1 MPGAATAV
9 PDTALLQLGVEAR
22 GSTPAE
28 ALDACGR
35 ALDQVIAALDAEGVE
50 PAARTT
56 SSLELHE
63 DWELRQQGKGPLA
76 YLATARLTVR
86 LSRPARAGQVAG
98 AAVAVGGDAARIH
111 GLSLF
116 AVDDLAAVAAA
127 AREAAWRDALARAE
141 QYAALADAALG
152 PVLEVKEAPPPPPEA
167 RPMRLMA
174 ADAAPTAPATEPGE
188 TTIWGGR
195 HRHLVPGSL
204 TRSVGRGSCRRR
216 RNAPGTPGPRSS
228 PAQPA
233 FVTTRR

>member
-1 MPGAATAV
+1 MPAPDRAPTGEAPATITVAGAGGATAV

-35 ALDQVIAALDAEGVE
+35 ALDQVLAAVDAEGVD

-63 DWELRQQGKGPLA
+63 DWESRQQGKGPLA

-86 LSRPARAGQVAG
+86 LSQPARAGQVAG

-111 GLSLF
+111 GLRF

-127 AREAAWRDALARAE
+127 ASQAAWRDALARAE
-141 QYAALADAALG
+141 QYAALAGATLG
-152 PVLEVKEAPPPPPEA
+152 PILEVKEAPPPPPEA
-167 RPMRLMA
+167 RPMRLLA
-174 ADAAPTAPATEPGE
+174 ADAGPTAPATEPGE
-188 TTIWGGR
+188 TTIWAA
-195 HRHLVPGSL
+195 VTATWSL
-204 TRSVGRGSCRRR
+204 ERRPPP
-216 RNAPGTPGPRSS
+216 APAG
-228 PAQPA
+228 
-233 FVTTRR
+233 

>member
-1 MPGAATAV
+1 MPEPDRTPTGGAPATVTVAGAGGATAV

-35 ALDQVIAALDAEGVE
+35 ALDQVIAALDAEGVG

-63 DWELRQQGKGPLA
+63 DWESRQQGKGPLA

-111 GLSLF
+111 GLRF

-141 QYAALADAALG
+141 QYAALAGATLG
-152 PVLEVKEAPPPPPEA
+152 PVLEIKEAPPPPPEA

-174 ADAAPTAPATEPGE
+174 AEAGPTAPTTEPGE
-188 TTIWGGR
+188 TTIWAA
-195 HRHLVPGSL
+195 VTVTWSL
-204 TRSVGRGSCRRR
+204 ERRPP
-216 RNAPGTPGPRSS
+216 APAG
-228 PAQPA
+228 
-233 FVTTRR
+233 

>member
-1 MPGAATAV
+1 MPGPDRPPTGEAPATVTVAGAGGATAV

-28 ALDACGR
+28 ALDACGH
-35 ALDQVIAALDAEGVE
+35 ALDLVLAALDAEEVE

-63 DWELRQQGKGPLA
+63 DWESRQQGKGPLA

-98 AAVAVGGDAARIH
+98 AAVAVAGAAARIH
-111 GLSLF
+111 GLRF

-141 QYAALADAALG
+141 QYAALAGASLG

-174 ADAAPTAPATEPGE
+174 AEAGPTAPATEPGE
-188 TTIWGGR
+188 TTIWAA
-195 HRHLVPGSL
+195 VTVTWSL
-204 TRSVGRGSCRRR
+204 ERRPPT
-216 RNAPGTPGPRSS
+216 APAG
-228 PAQPA
+228 
-233 FVTTRR
+233 